1 MLVAVAVAVGVALL
15 VFMLPRRALLT
26 VSATGPVGQSL
37 QGVRVTVDGQ
47 VKCVRSPCSVSGLGA
62 GDHTVRVTTDEHGS
76 AEQVV
81 AMRWGLDHSV
91 SFSLTA
97 ACREASSGTPGTQGS
112 AEHPPEEHGRPAET
126 ETVTSAATAQPEKVR
141 PLHFGTIKANSIPV
155 SKVLVDGRFVGQT
168 PIRTKSVPGHHT
180 VAFVHSEYGRK
191 EVTVQVKP
199 DEDALV
205 SVQLQQGGP

>member
-1 MLVAVAVAVGVALL
+1 MLVAAAVAVGVALL
-15 VFMLPRRALLT
+15 AFMLSRRALLT
-26 VSATGPVGQSL
+26 VSATGPGGQTL
-37 QGVRVTVDGQ
+37 QGARVTVDGQ
-47 VKCVRSPCSVSGLGA
+47 VKCASSPCSVSGLGA
-62 GDHTVRVTTDEHGS
+62 GDHTVRVTTDEYGS
-76 AEQVV
+76 VEQVV

-91 SFSLTA
+91 SFSLAA
-97 ACREASSGTPGTQGS
+97 ACREAYSGTPGTQGS
-112 AEHPPEEHGRPAET
+112 AEQPPEEHGRAAET
-126 ETVTSAATAQPEKVR
+126 ETSAATAQPEKVR

-191 EVTVQVKP
+191 EVVVQVKP

-205 SVQLQQGGP
+205 SVQLQPGEP

>member
-1 MLVAVAVAVGVALL
+1 MRVAVAVAVGVALL
-15 VFMLPRRALLT
+15 AFMLPRRALLT

-37 QGVRVTVDGQ
+37 QGIRVTVDGQ
-47 VKCVRSPCSVSGLGA
+47 VKCSRSPCSVSGLGA
-62 GDHTVRVTTDEHGS
+62 GYHTVRVTTDEYGS

-91 SFSLTA
+91 SFSLA
-97 ACREASSGTPGTQGS
+97 VACREASSRVPGTQGS
-112 AEHPPEEHGRPAET
+112 AEHPPEEHGRAAET
-126 ETVTSAATAQPEKVR
+126 ETSAATAQPEKVR
-141 PLHFGTIKANSIPV
+141 PLRFGTIKANSIPV
-155 SKVLVDGRFVGQT
+155 SKVLIDGRFVGQT
-168 PIRTKSVPGHHT
+168 PIKTKSVPGLHT

-191 EVTVQVKP
+191 EVAVQVKP